1 MIFYDIISGRLAT
14 VDREISAR
22 CIAIMNSADPSLLA
36 YMQYYIDNCD
46 PDRGLT
52 YKLAKEFGQRL
63 IDNCREVVGQ
73 PPMYKDGEIT

>member
-1 MIFYDIISGRLAT
+1 MFYNIFFGGLTT
-14 VDREISAR
+14 VDREITAR
-22 CIAIMNSADPSLLA
+22 CIAFMNRADPSLLA

-46 PDRGLT
+46 PDRGHT